1 MRYIVL
7 DTNISNKELL
17 ARLNYLQEVYN
28 VSFKYLRLSN
38 GLVSYYTDSTF
49 HKKLVFLVGHMGSIN
64 SYIKK
69 DKKLR
74 NKIVVIDSCYLDKI
88 ASIELLKPKKV
99 FLSKNLKA
107 SNERID
113 DTGFNFGITKSEI
126 EMYTKRNE
134 EVFPRIKNVYLCY
147 NDIRGKEKWV
157 I

>member
-1 MRYIVL
+1 MTYVIC
-7 DTNISNKELL
+7 DKTITHKEIL
-17 ARLNYLQEVYN
+17 ARLSYLQESYDVL
-28 VSFKYLRLSN
+28 FD
-38 GLVSYYTDSTF
+38 YYTDLNGFVVFHTSPTF
-49 HKKLVFLVGHMGSIN
+49 HKKLVFLVGHMGFIDL
-64 SYIKK
+64 YIKK

-74 NKIVVIDSCYLDKI
+74 NNIVVIDSCYIDKI
-88 ASIELLKPKKV
+88 SSIELLKPKKV

-126 EMYTKRNE
+126 EMYTRRNE